1 MTSSFTHLHL
11 HSEYSLLDGSCRVTQ
26 GKKNPLI
33 DRALELG
40 MNSVAITDHGAMY
53 ATIEFIKAAKDKGI
67 QPIIGCEF
75 YLARRTR
82 FDKDPTLDVKPYH
95 LLLLAKDNRGYS
107 NLLDM
112 VSRAN
117 LEGFYYRPRIDKDLL
132 AEKADGIIA
141 MTACLQGEVPQYLLN
156 GEDQKAMEALGFYQD
171 VFGKDNV
178 YVELMDHGIDEQKK
192 VNPLLI
198 NLANAMKIPLVA
210 TNDVHYLNKADA
222 LAQEVQICIQTG
234 KTLGDQNRLG
244 FHAPEFYLKSQEEML
259 SIFSYIPQAVYNT
272 SEVASRCNVEI
283 DFSAMHLPDFI
294 VPEGY
299 TLDSYLEYLCMEGF
313 PKRYDQITDEL
324 LTRMRY
330 ELGVISEMGFPAYF
344 LIVWDFI
351 NYARKN
357 GIPVGPGRGSAA
369 GSLVAYLIGITDIDP
384 IRFGLL
390 FERFLNPARKSMPD
404 IDTDF
409 CVVRREEVIKYVTEK
424 YGSDHVSQIATF
436 GRMKAKNAIRD
447 VGRVMGVPLS
457 DVDKISKMVPMG
469 STIEQA
475 LTPPPPK
482 SSLDDIK
489 KFSKDL
495 KTQYDSDKDTKNLI
509 DTAKFV
515 EGLARQAG
523 IHAAGVLI
531 SQAPLSTTVPLQ
543 RMKNGE
549 VISQYDMNC
558 VSDIGL
564 LKMDFLGLRNLTV
577 IDNALKM
584 IKANHGVELDMLKI
598 PLDDPEVFK
607 LLSDAKTV
615 GVFQFESQG
624 MQKYLKQLKPTRF
637 EDIVVMCA
645 LYRPGPLKGGVV
657 ASYIDRS
664 HGKEKPDYMH
674 PSIKPIL
681 EETYGVIAYQ
691 EQVMRIANVL
701 SGYSMGQADDLR
713 KAMGKKKADVMAKQ
727 KASFIQGAKDNK
739 VDLRTADKVWN
750 FIEAFAGYGFNKSH
764 SVAYGFVAYQT
775 AYLKAHYPKEYMVA
789 LLTSVKDNLKDVS
802 VLLKEC
808 GNLGIDILPPD
819 VNKSECDFSVEG
831 NAIRFGLSA
840 VKNVGSKVI
849 DSIIEIRKKTG
860 GFTNLE
866 QFITNTASAI
876 NKKVLEGLAKSGA
889 LTGFGYNRNTIAS
902 SLDALCQYGAGRLK
916 EKKSGQIS
924 LFDNPVFGEENQLF
938 EIKEQAEFTKEEI
951 LEFEKEYLGMYI
963 TDHPLN
969 RFKHEFESGRIPNTI
984 EELTLREDGAQVL
997 AGGLF
1002 IAIKKI
1008 ETKRKQKM
1016 AFAQLEDFSGSLEA
1030 VILPKVYESCEQY
1043 LVMDKPVIVRGKLEL
1058 ADSDDSD
1065 DSDDEIAEKTYKIKI
1080 IADSVYPID
1089 SAQAVESLDE
1099 SAKKDRCC
1107 VRIEYEKR
1115 EKMKELKELIDNFKG
1130 IIPLSLVLISPGG
1143 QTTIDLGSKFRVD
1156 FSKEFREHAEK
1167 LLGEGS
1173 IFSMR

>member
-1 MTSSFTHLHL
+1 MSSSFAHLHL

-40 MNSVAITDHGAMY
+40 MDSVAITDHGAMY
-53 ATIEFIKAAKDKGI
+53 GTIEFVKAAKEKGI
-67 QPIIGCEF
+67 RPIIGCEL

-82 FDKDPTLDVKPYH
+82 FDKEPNIDVKPYH
-95 LLLLAKDNRGYS
+95 LLLLAKNNKGYS

-112 VSRAN
+112 VSKAN
-117 LEGFYYRPRIDKDLL
+117 LEGFYYKPRIDKELL
-132 AEKADGIIA
+132 AEKSEGIIA
-141 MTACLQGEVPQYLLN
+141 LTACLQGEVPQYLLN
-156 GEDQKAMEALGFYQD
+156 GEDKKAMEALGFYQEI
-171 VFGKDNV
+171 FGKDSV
-178 YVELMDHGIDEQKK
+178 YVELMDHGIDEQKR

-198 NLANAMKIPLVA
+198 NLADSMNAPLVA
-210 TNDVHYLNKADA
+210 TNDVHYLNRADA

-234 KTLGDQNRLG
+234 KTLADQKRLD
-244 FHAPEFYLKSQEEML
+244 FHSDEFYLKSPDEMMSL
-259 SIFSYIPQAVYNT
+259 FSYVPNAIHNT
-272 SEVASRCNVEI
+272 AEIASRCNVEI
-283 DFSAMHLPDFI
+283 DFNAMHLPDFN
-294 VPEGY
+294 VPDGY
-299 TLDSYLEYLCMEGF
+299 TLDSYLEHLCMEGF
-313 PKRYDQITDEL
+313 PRRYGEVTDDL
-324 LTRMRY
+324 LQRMKY
-330 ELGVISEMGFPAYF
+330 ELSVISEMGFPAYF

-369 GSLVAYLIGITDIDP
+369 GSIVAYLIGITDIDP

-409 CVVRREEVIKYVTEK
+409 CVARREEVIKYVTEK

-436 GRMKAKNAIRD
+436 CRMKAKNAIRD
-447 VGRVMGVPLS
+447 VGRVMGVPLAE
-457 DVDKISKMVPMG
+457 VDKLSKMVPMG

-475 LTPPPPK
+475 LTAPAK
-482 SSLDDIK
+482 GASIDDIK

-495 KTQYDSDKDTKNLI
+495 KNIYDSSKETKNLI

-531 SQAPLSTTVPLQ
+531 SKAPLSTTVPLQ

-549 VISQYDMNC
+549 VIAQYDMNC

-584 IKANHGVELDMLKI
+584 IKKNHGTELDMLKI
-598 PLDDPEVFK
+598 PLDDPEVYK
-607 LLSDAKTV
+607 LLSEAKTV

-664 HGKEKPDYMH
+664 HGKEQPDYMH

-727 KASFIQGAKDNK
+727 KASFIQGAKNNNVDVK
-739 VDLRTADKVWN
+739 VAEKVWN

-775 AYLKAHYPKEYMVA
+775 AYLKAHYTKEYMVA

-802 VLLKEC
+802 VLLREC
-808 GNLGIDILPPD
+808 TSLGIDVLPPD

-831 NAIRFGLSA
+831 NAVRFGMSA

-849 DSIIEIRKKTG
+849 DSIIEIRKKIG
-860 GFTNLE
+860 GFTSLE
-866 QFITNTASAI
+866 HFITETAGVT

-889 LTGFGYNRNTIAS
+889 LSDFGYNRKTIS
-902 SLDALCQYGAGRLK
+902 TSLDTLCNYGACRLK

-924 LFDNPVFGEENQLF
+924 LFDSPMFEEDCPLF
-938 EIKEQAEFTKEEI
+938 EIKQQNEFTKEEI
-951 LEFEKEYLGMYI
+951 LEFEKEFLGMYI

-984 EELTLREDGAQVL
+984 EELALRENASQVI

-1002 IAIKKI
+1002 ISIKRI

-1016 AFAQLEDFSGSLEA
+1016 AFAQLEDFSGSLEV
-1030 VILPKVYESCEQY
+1030 VILPKVYESCEPF
-1043 LVMDKPVIVRGKLEL
+1043 LMTDKPMIVRGKLEL
-1058 ADSDDSD
+1058 LDNDDSD
-1065 DSDDEIAEKTYKIKI
+1065 DSDDEIVEKASKIKI
-1080 IADSVYPID
+1080 IADSVYSMD
-1089 SAQAVESLDE
+1089 SIQAVETLEE
-1099 SAKKDRCC
+1099 SFKKERCF
-1107 VRIEYEKR
+1107 IKIDYDKK
-1115 EKMKELKELIDNFKG
+1115 EKMPELKNLIEHFKG
-1130 IIPLSLVLISPGG
+1130 VVPLSLVLISPSG
-1143 QTTIDLGSKFRVD
+1143 QTTLDMNNKIRVN
-1156 FSKEFREHAEK
+1156 FSKEFREQAEK
-1167 LLGEGS
+1167 LMGNGS
-1173 IFSMR
+1173 IY